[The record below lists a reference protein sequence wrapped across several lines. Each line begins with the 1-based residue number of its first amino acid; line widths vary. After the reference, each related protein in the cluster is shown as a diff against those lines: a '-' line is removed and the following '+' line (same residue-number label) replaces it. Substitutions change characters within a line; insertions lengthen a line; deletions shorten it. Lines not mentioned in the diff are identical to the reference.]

1 MRILPVCVGLGATVL
16 ASAAAAQVNQSYAY
30 DANGRLVGVTTSGSA
45 GSNAASYAYDDA
57 NNRTL
62 RGQSGV
68 SSWAALRRLP
78 VDGLLSPHQALT
90 SPDGTW
96 SLALRSSGRLEL
108 WSADAPVPSELASV
122 FEVSAEGE
130 ARFLPPA
137 GMASGEARVEL
148 ASDGRL
154 LMLNGRGEVLWRS
167 NPATAEEGGQ

>member
-1 MRILPVCVGLGATVL
+1 MRILPVGVGLGATVL

-45 GSNAASYAYDDA
+45 GSNAASYTYDDA

-96 SLALRSSGRLEL
+96 SLALRSSGRLESPPPPG
-108 WSADAPVPSELASV
+108 SAAREQPGRELSPSDPTT
-122 FEVSAEGE
+122 
-130 ARFLPPA
+130 R
-137 GMASGEARVEL
+137 
-148 ASDGRL
+148 
-154 LMLNGRGEVLWRS
+154 
-167 NPATAEEGGQ
+167 ATAAGI